1 MIPMDN
7 SRRTPNAV
15 VILILLVVIGTLL
28 HFLQP
33 ILMPF
38 LAGLT
43 LAYLWDPTV
52 DRLETMGMG
61 RTSGVAVVFAVSAL
75 LLAALLLVLIPL
87 LGKQMYVLAAKVP
100 AVIQWVKQTMVPWLN
115 ERFGVGL
122 NDMPLDELKS
132 ALMENWQSAGGFM
145 KGLVT
150 QLTASSFALLGILAN
165 LVLVPVVGFYLL
177 RDWDRLVFALRET
190 LPRTWE
196 PTAVQLARECDE
208 VVSAFLRG
216 QLMVMLALTVC
227 YCTGLLLIGLDLAL
241 LVGVIAGLSS
251 IVPYLGLVI
260 GIGFASVAAL
270 FQFGD
275 WVPLLYVMGIFGV
288 SQLIE
293 GMYLTPKL
301 VGDRIGL
308 HPVVVI
314 FAVMAGGQLFGFTGV
329 LLALPV
335 AAVIMV
341 LLRHLHGRYRASTLY
356 GAAQPSEPTI
366 VSEAPSVEPA
376 AEED

>member
-1 MIPMDN
+1 
-7 SRRTPNAV
+7 
-15 VILILLVVIGTLL
+15 
-28 HFLQP
+28 
-33 ILMPF
+33 
-38 LAGLT
+38 
-43 LAYLWDPTV
+43 
-52 DRLETMGMG
+52 MG
-61 RTSGVAVVFAVSAL
+61 RTSGVAVVFAVSDL
-75 LLAALLLVLIPL
+75 LLTALLLVLIPL

-100 AVIQWVKQTMVPWLN
+100 AVIQWAKQTVVPWLN
-115 ERFGVGL
+115 GRFGVGL

-341 LLRHLHGRYRASTLY
+341 LLRHLHGRYRASPLY